1 MKKRNLV
8 VMLAALTSAAVAAP
22 AAAQSGASAGPW
34 YLGFG
39 LGKSHSTGGN
49 GSGVVSGVPFTVSG
63 LEGNQTSFQV
73 NGGYQ
78 FTPEWGI
85 ELQYTDLGKRDGS
98 VAFGAPVNGTATIS
112 GLKAYQVGLAGTG
125 TLWFN
130 ESWFGRAKLGVSSN
144 HISSNTATVT
154 TAGGTGSVSVSS
166 GSKTSV
172 LAGIGAGYKWTPNI
186 STRLEYEYF
195 GKFAST
201 PTGDIK
207 GSNLGLRFQYS
218 F

>member
-1 MKKRNLV
+1 MKKRNLT
-8 VMLAALTSAAVAAP
+8 VMLTALVAGAIAVP
-22 AAAQSGASAGPW
+22 AAAQSTGFRPGF
-34 YLGFG
+34 YLGAG
-39 LGKSHSTGGN
+39 LGKSHFTGGN
-49 GSGVVSGVPFTVSG
+49 SSGIAAGVPFTVSG
-63 LEGNQTSFQV
+63 LDDNQTSWQL

-85 ELQYTDLGKRDGS
+85 EVQYTDLGKRNGTVS
-98 VAFGAPVNGTATIS
+98 FGAPLNGVATIPDT
-112 GLKAYQVGLAGTG
+112 KAYQYGIAGTG

-130 ESWFGRAKLGVSSN
+130 ESWFGRAKIGVSSN
-144 HISSNTATVT
+144 HVDSSSITFGGVTV
-154 TAGGTGSVSVSS
+154 ATGST
-166 GSKTSV
+166 SKTDV

-195 GKFAST
+195 GKF
-201 PTGDIK
+201 GDNGAGGNVK